1 MDYKVLKEKFFSG
14 TTSRE
19 EEDEFRRYLMGDELL
34 PEAKE
39 DKEMMLAMLQPVV
52 CDCGAEMEE
61 ISAMIDNLAADD
73 AVPVV
78 HASPVRKVVIR
89 YLVPAIS
96 VAAVLALLFMVVPY
110 SGNNIRQGSDPV
122 AVNGKSDAVLAVAET
137 DQPHSATNIVTII
150 LEEPEPVVGKIEVT
164 PELPK
169 KINVQVTDNSLLADV
184 ADEDAGVPVAETDQP
199 HSATNIV
206 TIVLEEPEPVVGK
219 IEVTPELP
227 KKINVQVTDNSLL
240 ADVADEDAGVPVDE
254 KDAVMHS
261 GKLKTFT
268 LSEGETDLLPEN
280 GKVYVGDLRQI
291 AYDNGY
297 GNDTFSDPE
306 DAVTYLESLFEVF
319 SGATSCGI
327 EEQSMHLKQFV
338 VLENVP

>member
-184 ADEDAGVPVAETDQP
+184 ADEDAGVPV
-199 HSATNIV
+199 
-206 TIVLEEPEPVVGK
+206 
-219 IEVTPELP
+219 
-227 KKINVQVTDNSLL
+227 
-240 ADVADEDAGVPVDE
+240 DE
-254 KDAVMHS
+254 KDAVVHS
-261 GKLKTFT
+261 GKLKTVT

-280 GKVYVGDLRQI
+280 GNVYVGDLRQI

>member
-19 EEDEFRRYLMGDELL
+19 EEDELRRYLMGGELL

-78 HASPVRKVVIR
+78 HARPVRKVVIR

-122 AVNGKSDAVLAVAET
+122 TVNGKSDAVLAVAET

-184 ADEDAGVPVAETDQP
+184 ADEDAGVPV
-199 HSATNIV
+199 
-206 TIVLEEPEPVVGK
+206 
-219 IEVTPELP
+219 
-227 KKINVQVTDNSLL
+227 
-240 ADVADEDAGVPVDE
+240 DE
-254 KDAVMHS
+254 KDAVVHS
-261 GKLKTFT
+261 GKLMTFT
-268 LSEGETDLLPEN
+268 LSEGETELLPEN
-280 GKVYVGDLRQI
+280 GNVYVGDLRQI

>member
-19 EEDEFRRYLMGDELL
+19 EEDELRRYLMGDELL

-78 HASPVRKVVIR
+78 HARPVRKVVIR

-137 DQPHSATNIVTII
+137 DQPHSATDIVTII
-150 LEEPEPVVGKIEVT
+150 LEEPESVVGKIEAT

-169 KINVQVTDNSLLADV
+169 KINVQVTDN
-184 ADEDAGVPVAETDQP
+184 P
-199 HSATNIV
+199 
-206 TIVLEEPEPVVGK
+206 
-219 IEVTPELP
+219 
-227 KKINVQVTDNSLL
+227 LL

-254 KDAVMHS
+254 KDAVVHS
-261 GKLKTFT
+261 GKLMTFT

-280 GKVYVGDLRQI
+280 GNVYVGDLRQI

>member
-19 EEDEFRRYLMGDELL
+19 EEDELRRYLMGDELL

-78 HASPVRKVVIR
+78 HARPVRKVVIR

-122 AVNGKSDAVLAVAET
+122 AVNGKNDAVLAVAET

-150 LEEPEPVVGKIEVT
+150 LEEPELVVGKIEVT

-184 ADEDAGVPVAETDQP
+184 ADEDAG
-199 HSATNIV
+199 
-206 TIVLEEPEPVVGK
+206 
-219 IEVTPELP
+219 
-227 KKINVQVTDNSLL
+227 
-240 ADVADEDAGVPVDE
+240 
-254 KDAVMHS
+254 MHS

-268 LSEGETDLLPEN
+268 SSEGEN
-280 GKVYVGDLRQI
+280 VGDLRQI

>member
-19 EEDEFRRYLMGDELL
+19 EEDELRRYLMGDELL
-34 PEAKE
+34 PKAKE

-52 CDCGAEMEE
+52 CDCSAEMEE

-78 HASPVRKVVIR
+78 HARPVRKVVIR

-184 ADEDAGVPVAETDQP
+184 ADEDAGVPV
-199 HSATNIV
+199 
-206 TIVLEEPEPVVGK
+206 
-219 IEVTPELP
+219 
-227 KKINVQVTDNSLL
+227 
-240 ADVADEDAGVPVDE
+240 DE
-254 KDAVMHS
+254 KDAVVHS

-280 GKVYVGDLRQI
+280 GNVHVGDLRQI

-306 DAVTYLESLFEVF
+306 DAVTYLESLLEVF

>member
-19 EEDEFRRYLMGDELL
+19 EEDELRRYLMGDELL

-52 CDCGAEMEE
+52 CDCGAEMDE

-78 HASPVRKVVIR
+78 HARPVRKVVIR

-96 VAAVLALLFMVVPY
+96 VAAVLALMFMVVPY

-122 AVNGKSDAVLAVAET
+122 AVNGKSDTVLAVAET
-137 DQPHSATNIVTII
+137 DQPNSATNIVTII

-164 PELPK
+164 PELP
-169 KINVQVTDNSLLADV
+169 Q
-184 ADEDAGVPVAETDQP
+184 
-199 HSATNIV
+199 
-206 TIVLEEPEPVVGK
+206 
-219 IEVTPELP
+219 
-227 KKINVQVTDNSLL
+227 KINVQVTDNSLL

-254 KDAVMHS
+254 KDAVVHS

-280 GKVYVGDLRQI
+280 GNVHVGDLRQI

>member
-14 TTSRE
+14 TTSCE
-19 EEDEFRRYLMGDELL
+19 EEDELRRYLMGDELL

-61 ISAMIDNLAADD
+61 ISTMIDNLAADD

-78 HASPVRKVVIR
+78 HVRPVRKVVIR

-150 LEEPEPVVGKIEVT
+150 LEEPEP
-164 PELPK
+164 
-169 KINVQVTDNSLLADV
+169 A
-184 ADEDAGVPVAETDQP
+184 
-199 HSATNIV
+199 
-206 TIVLEEPEPVVGK
+206 VGK

-254 KDAVMHS
+254 KDAVVHS

-268 LSEGETDLLPEN
+268 SSEGETVLLPEN
-280 GKVYVGDLRQI
+280 GNVYVGDLRQI

>member
-14 TTSRE
+14 TTSCE
-19 EEDEFRRYLMGDELL
+19 EEDELRRYLMGDELL

-39 DKEMMLAMLQPVV
+39 DKEMMLAMLQSVV

-78 HASPVRKVVIR
+78 HARPVRKVVIR

-137 DQPHSATNIVTII
+137 DQPHSATNIVTI
-150 LEEPEPVVGKIEVT
+150 
-164 PELPK
+164 
-169 KINVQVTDNSLLADV
+169 
-184 ADEDAGVPVAETDQP
+184 
-199 HSATNIV
+199 
-206 TIVLEEPEPVVGK
+206 VLEEPEPVVGK

-254 KDAVMHS
+254 KDAVVHS

-268 LSEGETDLLPEN
+268 SSEGETDLLPEN
-280 GKVYVGDLRQI
+280 GNVYVGDLRQI

>member
-14 TTSRE
+14 TTSCE
-19 EEDEFRRYLMGDELL
+19 EEDELRRYLMGDELL

-39 DKEMMLAMLQPVV
+39 DKEMMLAMLQSVV

-184 ADEDAGVPVAETDQP
+184 ADEDAGVPV
-199 HSATNIV
+199 
-206 TIVLEEPEPVVGK
+206 
-219 IEVTPELP
+219 
-227 KKINVQVTDNSLL
+227 
-240 ADVADEDAGVPVDE
+240 DE
-254 KDAVMHS
+254 KDAVVHS
-261 GKLKTFT
+261 GKLKTVT
-268 LSEGETDLLPEN
+268 SSEGETDLLPEN
-280 GKVYVGDLRQI
+280 GNVHVGDMRQI

>member
-14 TTSRE
+14 TTSCE
-19 EEDEFRRYLMGDELL
+19 EEDELRRYLMGDELL

-184 ADEDAGVPVAETDQP
+184 ADEDAGVPV
-199 HSATNIV
+199 
-206 TIVLEEPEPVVGK
+206 
-219 IEVTPELP
+219 
-227 KKINVQVTDNSLL
+227 
-240 ADVADEDAGVPVDE
+240 DE
-254 KDAVMHS
+254 KDAVVHS
-261 GKLKTFT
+261 GKLKTVT
-268 LSEGETDLLPEN
+268 SSEGETDLLPEN
-280 GKVYVGDLRQI
+280 GNVHVGDMRQI

>member
-19 EEDEFRRYLMGDELL
+19 EEDELRRYLMGDELL

-78 HASPVRKVVIR
+78 HARPVRKVVIR

-137 DQPHSATNIVTII
+137 DQPHSATDIVTII
-150 LEEPEPVVGKIEVT
+150 
-164 PELPK
+164 
-169 KINVQVTDNSLLADV
+169 
-184 ADEDAGVPVAETDQP
+184 
-199 HSATNIV
+199 
-206 TIVLEEPEPVVGK
+206 LEEPEPVVGK

-254 KDAVMHS
+254 KDAVVHS

-280 GKVYVGDLRQI
+280 GNVYVGDLRQI
-291 AYDNGY
+291 AYDNVY

>member
-1 MDYKVLKEKFFSG
+1 MDYKVLKERFFSG

-19 EEDEFRRYLMGDELL
+19 EEDELRRYLMGDELL
-34 PEAKE
+34 PEAQE

-61 ISAMIDNLAADD
+61 ISAMIDNLAAND

-78 HASPVRKVVIR
+78 HVRPVRKVVMR

-96 VAAVLALLFMVVPY
+96 VAAVLALLFMVVTY
-110 SGNNIRQGSDPV
+110 SGNNNRQGSAPV
-122 AVNGKSDAVLAVAET
+122 AVNGKSDALLAVTET
-137 DQPHSATNIVTII
+137 EQPHS
-150 LEEPEPVVGKIEVT
+150 E
-164 PELPK
+164 
-169 KINVQVTDNSLLADV
+169 
-184 ADEDAGVPVAETDQP
+184 
-199 HSATNIV
+199 TNIV

-219 IEVTPELP
+219 IEVTPELS
-227 KKINVQVTDNSLL
+227 KKINVQATDNSLL
-240 ADVADEDAGVPVDE
+240 ADASDEDTGMPVDE
-254 KDAVMHS
+254 KDAVVHS
-261 GKLKTFT
+261 GKVTAFT

-280 GKVYVGDLRQI
+280 GNVHVGDLRQI

-306 DAVTYLESLFEVF
+306 DAVTYLESLLEVF

-327 EEQSMHLKQFV
+327 EEQSMHLKQFL

>member
-14 TTSRE
+14 TTSCE
-19 EEDEFRRYLMGDELL
+19 EEDELRRYLMGDELL

-73 AVPVV
+73 AAPVV
-78 HASPVRKVVIR
+78 HVRPVRKVVIR

-122 AVNGKSDAVLAVAET
+122 AVNVKSDAVLAVAEI

-184 ADEDAGVPVAETDQP
+184 ADEDAGVPV
-199 HSATNIV
+199 
-206 TIVLEEPEPVVGK
+206 
-219 IEVTPELP
+219 
-227 KKINVQVTDNSLL
+227 
-240 ADVADEDAGVPVDE
+240 DE
-254 KDAVMHS
+254 KDAVVHS

-268 LSEGETDLLPEN
+268 SSEGETVLLPEN
-280 GKVYVGDLRQI
+280 GNVYVGDLRQI

>member
-19 EEDEFRRYLMGDELL
+19 EEDELRRYLMGDELL

-78 HASPVRKVVIR
+78 HARPVRKVVIR

-96 VAAVLALLFMVVPY
+96 VAAVLALLFLVVPY
-110 SGNNIRQGSDPV
+110 SGNNIRRGSDPV

-184 ADEDAGVPVAETDQP
+184 ADEDAGVPV
-199 HSATNIV
+199 
-206 TIVLEEPEPVVGK
+206 
-219 IEVTPELP
+219 
-227 KKINVQVTDNSLL
+227 
-240 ADVADEDAGVPVDE
+240 DE
-254 KDAVMHS
+254 KDAVVHS

-268 LSEGETDLLPEN
+268 LSERETDLLPEN
-280 GKVYVGDLRQI
+280 GNVYVGDLRQI

>member
-19 EEDEFRRYLMGDELL
+19 EEDELRRYLMGGELL

-78 HASPVRKVVIR
+78 HARPVRKVVIR

-122 AVNGKSDAVLAVAET
+122 TVNGKSDAVLAVAET

-184 ADEDAGVPVAETDQP
+184 ADEDAGVPV
-199 HSATNIV
+199 
-206 TIVLEEPEPVVGK
+206 
-219 IEVTPELP
+219 
-227 KKINVQVTDNSLL
+227 
-240 ADVADEDAGVPVDE
+240 DE
-254 KDAVMHS
+254 KDAVVHS
-261 GKLKTFT
+261 GKLMTFT

-280 GKVYVGDLRQI
+280 GNVYVGDLRQI

>member
-19 EEDEFRRYLMGDELL
+19 EEDELRRYLMGGELL

-78 HASPVRKVVIR
+78 HARPVRKVVIR

-137 DQPHSATNIVTII
+137 DQPHSATNIVTI
-150 LEEPEPVVGKIEVT
+150 
-164 PELPK
+164 
-169 KINVQVTDNSLLADV
+169 
-184 ADEDAGVPVAETDQP
+184 
-199 HSATNIV
+199 
-206 TIVLEEPEPVVGK
+206 VLEEPEPVVGK

-254 KDAVMHS
+254 KDAVVHS
-261 GKLKTFT
+261 GKLKTVT

-280 GKVYVGDLRQI
+280 GNVYVGDLRQI

>member
-19 EEDEFRRYLMGDELL
+19 EEDELRRYLMGDELL

-78 HASPVRKVVIR
+78 HARPVRKVVIR

-137 DQPHSATNIVTII
+137 DQPNSATNIVTII

-184 ADEDAGVPVAETDQP
+184 ADEDAGVPV
-199 HSATNIV
+199 
-206 TIVLEEPEPVVGK
+206 
-219 IEVTPELP
+219 
-227 KKINVQVTDNSLL
+227 
-240 ADVADEDAGVPVDE
+240 DE
-254 KDAVMHS
+254 KDAVVHS
-261 GKLKTFT
+261 GKLKTVT

-280 GKVYVGDLRQI
+280 GNVYVGDLRQI

>member
-19 EEDEFRRYLMGDELL
+19 EEDELRRYLMGDELL

-78 HASPVRKVVIR
+78 HARPVRKVVIR

-137 DQPHSATNIVTII
+137 DQPHSATNIVTI
-150 LEEPEPVVGKIEVT
+150 
-164 PELPK
+164 
-169 KINVQVTDNSLLADV
+169 
-184 ADEDAGVPVAETDQP
+184 
-199 HSATNIV
+199 
-206 TIVLEEPEPVVGK
+206 VLEEPEPVVGK

-254 KDAVMHS
+254 KDAVVHS
-261 GKLKTFT
+261 GKLMTFT

-280 GKVYVGDLRQI
+280 GNVYVGDLRQI

>member
-19 EEDEFRRYLMGDELL
+19 EEDELRRYLMGDELL
-34 PEAKE
+34 PEAQE

-61 ISAMIDNLAADD
+61 ILAMIDNLAADD

-78 HASPVRKVVIR
+78 HARPVRKVVIR

-137 DQPHSATNIVTII
+137 DQPHSATNIVTI
-150 LEEPEPVVGKIEVT
+150 
-164 PELPK
+164 
-169 KINVQVTDNSLLADV
+169 
-184 ADEDAGVPVAETDQP
+184 
-199 HSATNIV
+199 
-206 TIVLEEPEPVVGK
+206 VLEEPEPVVGK

-227 KKINVQVTDNSLL
+227 QKINVQVTDNSLL

-254 KDAVMHS
+254 KDAVVHS

-268 LSEGETDLLPEN
+268 LSEGETELLPEN
-280 GKVYVGDLRQI
+280 GNVYVGDLRQI

>member
-1 MDYKVLKEKFFSG
+1 M
-14 TTSRE
+14 
-19 EEDEFRRYLMGDELL
+19 
-34 PEAKE
+34 
-39 DKEMMLAMLQPVV
+39 
-52 CDCGAEMEE
+52 
-61 ISAMIDNLAADD
+61 
-73 AVPVV
+73 
-78 HASPVRKVVIR
+78 
-89 YLVPAIS
+89 
-96 VAAVLALLFMVVPY
+96 
-110 SGNNIRQGSDPV
+110 
-122 AVNGKSDAVLAVAET
+122 
-137 DQPHSATNIVTII
+137 
-150 LEEPEPVVGKIEVT
+150 
-164 PELPK
+164 
-169 KINVQVTDNSLLADV
+169 
-184 ADEDAGVPVAETDQP
+184 
-199 HSATNIV
+199 
-206 TIVLEEPEPVVGK
+206 
-219 IEVTPELP
+219 
-227 KKINVQVTDNSLL
+227 TDNSLL